1 MHRRSEIDG
10 FSRRQAR
17 SGGAEASLAAVIR
30 NPSRNTGVGRQ
41 VSEEGSPGPEPPLPP
56 EHEHVAMSSHTLHV
70 QVHWP
75 LAEHDPRLH
84 VTLHSSVDPL
94 AYALRT
100 AAGSTN
106 VPSPVTSAAMASW
119 STRARLDRFIM
130 RLPWVGFG

>member
-1 MHRRSEIDG
+1 MHRKMEATRD
-10 FSRRQAR
+10 SRRHAR

-30 NPSRNTGVGRQ
+30 DGSRNAGVGDQ
-41 VSEEGSPGPEPPLPP
+41 VCEEGSPGPEPPPP
-56 EHEHVAMSSHTLHV
+56 AHEQVAMSSHTLHV

-84 VTLHSSVDPL
+84 VTLHSSEDPL

-106 VPSPVTSAAMASW
+106 VPRPVTSAAKANW
-119 STRARLDRFIM
+119 STRARLD
-130 RLPWVGFG
+130 